1 MKNGGFC
8 KFWDDSSN
16 EVTYLSRLIHR
27 RTTMPL
33 LGKSQDAREFKRLQK
48 ARLKAQSNNNT
59 KEEAEICNQLGE
71 LLAKHGEYEEA
82 IEEHRNELHLS
93 DSIGD
98 ILGTAI
104 AHRKIGECLSS
115 LDRFEDAVK
124 HQKSHLRLARSLAN
138 HVEEQRALATLGRT
152 YLLQADSLTG
162 TEGATAALIKAQQA
176 FLKSLDVCD
185 LLRDVVP
192 VSDYNEMRARL
203 FLNLGIVLDNKG
215 DDSGEWRAF
224 IKKCIFI
231 CEKHKL
237 LEDLYRA
244 HYTLGDIYQRRGYPA
259 QALRSVEAALQC
271 AKKMKDKFIESECL
285 ASTAQIHFH
294 LGDWSAAKRALR
306 KAYKLGSLLDKD
318 RHRIISCLRTAIKGC
333 QLLHELGELGEED
346 HQGRMCVYEKL
357 GDTSSDLGLYSKAVE
372 YYNKQLSCATQL
384 QKPAR
389 QMAVIHYSLA
399 ASYADMK
406 EFGKAVDHYRQELQ
420 YRKGNVKEECKTLL
434 LLAQALEDDGSGYSQ
449 LATIYQ
455 QALQAARQ
463 TNSDKLK
470 IRVLKHFCIVQ
481 EQFGVDGADLREELS
496 CVRDESGVASG
507 DESSDE
513 EAESD
518 RGGSESVEEVDLSA
532 SDDSENEEYDRGTT
546 GRARKGWMNR
556 KNEKGE
562 SMLHRACI
570 DGNLKLVKSLVEQGH
585 PVNPRDYSGW
595 LPLHEACNHGYL
607 DIVEYLVDHSAAMN
621 DRGGEHCEGITP
633 LHDAAICGHGDIVQL
648 LVSKGANV
656 LAKDDE
662 GRTPL
667 DAMVSWRQSYEKELD
682 EEALN
687 LALRTERV
695 LRTAMKEGNPTVAP
709 LRSRAALHDDLFDD
723 EDTESANPE
732 LAVPQQVTRR
742 QPPSREG
749 TNSNRRKETGR
760 TLQRSRPQGQKQR
773 VDKRSHVFGFVESD
787 DSEGSNDVDSYSGRS
802 LSQSQPVSDIDTFQ
816 SFSGN
821 STAISSQVP
830 REEEYEDDFVEL
842 RPARTKQ
849 RNRVVRPRVVN
860 DHGLEEERFGSQ
872 LEPEVHLG
880 QNLHEETDTVSLL
893 DDPTNVY
900 QQAMASVGRSA
911 VRRELS
917 QRPRDQEES
926 VPNHTPAL
934 INEEDYTGGDDWLV
948 DDVVQRPAKRQKLSC
963 DFSEGNQTRS
973 ISSRKPSTGSGGGEV
988 SSDAGVASRTQTRG
1002 GSSSRTTGRN
1012 RLSRPKRQTQL
1023 TLTGMGVRQQD
1034 RRQESNMVDLTEES
1048 QVFQGSASREDAVV
1062 PTPQVHSATA
1072 AQVPMRL
1079 RVKVQDKTFLIPIP
1093 NSDSSKS
1100 IAWLAEQASQRYYNM
1115 CGLRPRLALHT
1126 REGAMLEAHDA
1137 ISDVLSTNEEVVAS
1151 VQSWDL
1157 PPLPE
1162 RYIKACENSNSAVH
1176 PRVRALCESQQSSAS
1191 LSASSLGL
1199 RLPSLSPLLSAL
1211 QCQYCIK
1218 TLVLAGNRIGDK
1230 GAHLLASAVVTL
1242 PSLVQLDISCTGL
1255 THAGLTTMAEV
1266 LGGDQ
1271 GTTGQQN
1278 MALQSGKPLQHLEVL
1293 NLGFNPLGDSC
1304 TLPLARLV
1312 QACPLLTVLQLQS
1325 CCLSMKVF
1333 QQHRKQL
1340 MDGLKG
1346 ALHLQTLD
1354 MSHNPLGS
1362 TGVELLLKCLAQ
1374 DVVTSLDL
1382 CGVIATSS
1390 NNHLARHVS
1399 LYLAQPDCVLKHLSL
1414 ADNYLCDDMLGEITR
1429 ALQSNPTLQSLQV
1442 STNCKLGNQ
1451 TLQTILETVQSGV
1464 PLQELDMSGCGL
1476 TAPLSNTT
1484 LDLLEQATVGLRK
1497 LRLCGN
1503 NLKKGDK
1510 DQVVDLWR
1518 MKWGGKA
1525 VEHVERSSCMLGVA
1539 EEG

>member
-1 MKNGGFC
+1 
-8 KFWDDSSN
+8 
-16 EVTYLSRLIHR
+16 
-27 RTTMPL
+27 MPL

-48 ARLKAQSNNNT
+48 ARVKAQSNNNT

-152 YLLQADSLTG
+152 YLLQADSLMG

-192 VSDYNEMRARL
+192 ISDYNEMRARL

-259 QALRSVEAALQC
+259 QALRSIEAALQC

-285 ASTAQIHFH
+285 ASTAQIHLH

-318 RHRIISCLRTAIKGC
+318 RHRIISCLRTDEPIVVYAGIMPVVSIAIKGC
-333 QLLHELGELGEED
+333 QLLRELGELGEED

-372 YYNKQLSCATQL
+372 YYNKQ
-384 QKPAR
+384 
-389 QMAVIHYSLA
+389 
-399 ASYADMK
+399 
-406 EFGKAVDHYRQELQ
+406 
-420 YRKGNVKEECKTLL
+420 
-434 LLAQALEDDGSGYSQ
+434 
-449 LATIYQ
+449 
-455 QALQAARQ
+455 
-463 TNSDKLK
+463 
-470 IRVLKHFCIVQ
+470 
-481 EQFGVDGADLREELS
+481 
-496 CVRDESGVASG
+496 
-507 DESSDE
+507 
-513 EAESD
+513 
-518 RGGSESVEEVDLSA
+518 
-532 SDDSENEEYDRGTT
+532 
-546 GRARKGWMNR
+546 MNR

-695 LRTAMKEGNPTVAP
+695 LRTAMKEGNPPVAP

-723 EDTESANPE
+723 EDTESANPD
-732 LAVPQQVTRR
+732 LAVPQQVSRR

-773 VDKRSHVFGFVESD
+773 VDKRSHVFGCVESD
-787 DSEGSNDVDSYSGRS
+787 DSEASNDVDSYSGRS

-821 STAISSQVP
+821 STPTSSQVP

-849 RNRVVRPRVVN
+849 RNRVVRTRAVN
-860 DHGLEEERFGSQ
+860 DHGLEEERFGSR

-880 QNLHEETDTVSLL
+880 HNLQEETDTVSLL

-917 QRPRDQEES
+917 QISQRPQDQEEA

-973 ISSRKPSTGSGGGEV
+973 VGSRKPSTGSGGEGEV

-1034 RRQESNMVDLTEES
+1034 RRQDSNMVDLTEGS
-1048 QVFQGSASREDAVV
+1048 QVFQGSVSREDTVV
-1062 PTPQVHSATA
+1062 PTPQVHSAAA

-1100 IAWLAEQASQRYYNM
+1100 IGWLAEQASQRYYNT

-1176 PRVRALCESQQSSAS
+1176 PRVRALCESQQTSAS

-1199 RLPSLSPLLSAL
+1199 RLPHLSPLLSAL

-1218 TLVLAGNRIGDK
+1218 TLVLASNRIGDK

-1278 MALQSGKPLQHLEVL
+1278 MALQSGKPLQHLEDL
-1293 NLGFNPLGDSC
+1293 NLGFNSLGDSC

-1312 QACPLLTVLQLQS
+1312 QACPLLTVLHLQS

-1333 QQHRKQL
+1333 QQHRRQL

-1354 MSHNPLGS
+1354 ISHNPLGS

-1382 CGVIATSS
+1382 RGVIATSS

-1399 LYLAQPDCVLKHLSL
+1399 LYLAQPDCVLKHLSV

-1525 VEHVERSSCMLGVA
+1525 VEYVERSSCMLGVA

>member
-1 MKNGGFC
+1 
-8 KFWDDSSN
+8 
-16 EVTYLSRLIHR
+16 
-27 RTTMPL
+27 MPL
-33 LGKSQDAREFKRLQK
+33 LGKSQSAREFKRLQK

-98 ILGTAI
+98 LLGTAI

-115 LDRFEDAVK
+115 LDRFDDAVK

-192 VSDYNEMRARL
+192 ISDYNEMRARL

-215 DDSGEWRAF
+215 DATGEWKAF

-259 QALRSVEAALQC
+259 QALRSIEAALQC

-285 ASTAQIHFH
+285 ASTAQVHLH
-294 LGDWSAAKRALR
+294 LGDWPAAKRALR

-333 QLLHELGELGEED
+333 HMLRELRDLSEED

-434 LLAQALEDDGSGYSQ
+434 LLAQALEDGGNAYSQ
-449 LATIYQ
+449 LETVYQ

-463 TNSDKLK
+463 TDSDKLK

-481 EQFGVDGADLREELS
+481 EQFGVDSADLREELS
-496 CVRDESGVASG
+496 CVRDQSGVASG

-607 DIVEYLVDHSAAMN
+607 DIVEYLVDHNAAIN

-667 DAMVSWRQSYEKELD
+667 DAQVNWRQSYEKELD

-695 LRTAMKEGNPTVAP
+695 LKTAMKEGNPNVAP
-709 LRSRAALHDDLFDD
+709 IRSRASLHDDLFDD

-732 LAVPQQVTRR
+732 LAVPQQITRR
-742 QPPSREG
+742 QHSTRGETNTSR
-749 TNSNRRKETGR
+749 RRETGR
-760 TLQRSRPQGQKQR
+760 TLQRSKPQGQKQR
-773 VDKRSHVFGFVESD
+773 VDKRSHVIGCVESD
-787 DSEGSNDVDSYSGRS
+787 DSEGSNDVDSYSGNS

-816 SFSGN
+816 HFSGN
-821 STAISSQVP
+821 GTPTSSQVP
-830 REEEYEDDFVEL
+830 MEEYEDDFVEL
-842 RPARTKQ
+842 RPPRTKQ
-849 RNRVVRPRVVN
+849 RSRVTRPRVVN
-860 DHGLEEERFGSQ
+860 DHGMEEEAFASQ
-872 LEPEVHLG
+872 VEPEVHLSH
-880 QNLHEETDTVSLL
+880 NLHEETDTVSLL

-911 VRRELS
+911 VRREFSQIS
-917 QRPRDQEES
+917 QRPRDQEEAVS
-926 VPNHTPAL
+926 NHTPAL
-934 INEEDYTGGDDWLV
+934 INEEEYTGGDDWLV

-963 DFSEGNQTRS
+963 VFSDGNQTRN
-973 ISSRKPSTGSGGGEV
+973 ISSRKPSTGSGGEGEV
-988 SSDAGVASRTQTRG
+988 SNDAVVNSRSQAQ
-1002 GSSSRTTGRN
+1002 GSSSNRTSGRN
-1012 RLSRPKRQTQL
+1012 RLTRPKRQTQL

-1034 RRQESNMVDLTEES
+1034 RRQDSNMVDLTEDP
-1048 QVFQGSASREDAVV
+1048 QVFSAPSTQGDAVV
-1062 PTPQVHSATA
+1062 RPPAQVHSTA
-1072 AQVPMRL
+1072 AGQVPMRL
-1079 RVKVQDKTFLIPIP
+1079 TVKVQDKTFLIPIP
-1093 NSDSSKS
+1093 NSDSNKS
-1100 IAWLAEQASQRYYNM
+1100 IVWLAEQASQRYYNM

-1162 RYIKACENSNSAVH
+1162 RYIKACENSNSVVH
-1176 PRVRALCESQQSSAS
+1176 PRVRSLCESQQTSAS

-1242 PSLVQLDISCTGL
+1242 PSLVQLDISCSGL

-1271 GTTGQQN
+1271 GTTGQLN
-1278 MALQSGKPLQHLEVL
+1278 TALQSGKPLQHLENL

-1333 QQHRKQL
+1333 QQHRRQL

-1354 MSHNPLGS
+1354 ISHNPLGS
-1362 TGVELLLKCLAQ
+1362 TGSELLLKCLAQ
-1374 DVVTSLDL
+1374 EVVTSLDL
-1382 CGVIATSS
+1382 RGSSPPPVTTIWPDTSPCT
-1390 NNHLARHVS
+1390 L
-1399 LYLAQPDCVLKHLSL
+1399 LSL
-1414 ADNYLCDDMLGEITR
+1414 
-1429 ALQSNPTLQSLQV
+1429 
-1442 STNCKLGNQ
+1442 
-1451 TLQTILETVQSGV
+1451 TV
-1464 PLQELDMSGCGL
+1464 C
-1476 TAPLSNTT
+1476 
-1484 LDLLEQATVGLRK
+1484 
-1497 LRLCGN
+1497 
-1503 NLKKGDK
+1503 
-1510 DQVVDLWR
+1510 
-1518 MKWGGKA
+1518 
-1525 VEHVERSSCMLGVA
+1525 
-1539 EEG
+1539 

>member
-1 MKNGGFC
+1 
-8 KFWDDSSN
+8 
-16 EVTYLSRLIHR
+16 
-27 RTTMPL
+27 MPL
-33 LGKSQDAREFKRLQK
+33 LGKSQTAREFKRLQK

-82 IEEHRNELHLS
+82 IEEHRNELQLS

-115 LDRFEDAVK
+115 LDRFDDAVK
-124 HQKSHLRLARSLAN
+124 HQQSHLRLARSLAN

-162 TEGATAALIKAQQA
+162 RDGATTALIKSQQA

-192 VSDYNEMRARL
+192 ISDYNEMRARL

-215 DDSGEWRAF
+215 DDTGEWRAF

-285 ASTAQIHFH
+285 ASTAQIHLH

-333 QLLHELGELGEED
+333 HLLRELSELSEDD

-357 GDTSSDLGLYSKAVE
+357 GDTSSDLCLYSKAVE

-399 ASYADMK
+399 ASHADMK

-449 LATIYQ
+449 LETVYQ

-463 TNSDKLK
+463 TDSDKLK
-470 IRVLKHFCIVQ
+470 IRVLKHFSMVQ
-481 EQFGVDGADLREELS
+481 DQFGVDSADLREELS

-507 DESSDE
+507 ESSDE

-585 PVNPRDYSGW
+585 PINPRDYSGW

-607 DIVEYLVDHSAAMN
+607 DIVEYLVDHNAAIN

-667 DAMVSWRQSYEKELD
+667 DALVSWRQSYEKELD

-687 LALRTERV
+687 LTLRTERV
-695 LRTAMKEGNPTVAP
+695 LKTAMKEGNPHAAP
-709 LRSRAALHDDLFDD
+709 LRSRSALHDDLFDE
-723 EDTESANPE
+723 EDSESANAE

-742 QPPSREG
+742 QPPSRLD
-749 TNSNRRKETGR
+749 TNTSRRRETGR
-760 TLQRSRPQGQKQR
+760 TLQRSTSKPQERKQR
-773 VDKRSHVFGFVESD
+773 VGKRSHVFGCAESD
-787 DSEGSNDVDSYSGRS
+787 DSEGSNDVDTYSSGS
-802 LSQSQPVSDIDTFQ
+802 LSQSQPVSDIDMETFQ
-816 SFSGN
+816 HYSEN
-821 STAISSQVP
+821 DVPTSSQVP
-830 REEEYEDDFVEL
+830 SEEYEDDFVEL

-849 RNRVVRPRVVN
+849 RNRAVRPRVVN
-860 DHGLEEERFGSQ
+860 DHNLEEETFGSQ
-872 LEPEVHLG
+872 VEPEVHLSH
-880 QNLHEETDTVSLL
+880 NLHEETDTVSLL

-900 QQAMASVGRSA
+900 QQAMASVGSSA
-911 VRRELS
+911 VRREFSQIS
-917 QRPRDQEES
+917 QRPRDQEDAAT
-926 VPNHTPAL
+926 NHTPAL
-934 INEEDYTGGDDWLV
+934 INEEEYTGGDDWLV
-948 DDVVQRPAKRQKLSC
+948 DDVVQRPAKRAKLSC
-963 DFSEGNQTRS
+963 AFSGGNQVRS
-973 ISSRKPSTGSGGGEV
+973 VSSRKPSTGSGGEGDV
-988 SSDAGVASRTQTRG
+988 CNDAGVNSRTQTRG
-1002 GSSSRTTGRN
+1002 SASNRTSGRN
-1012 RLSRPKRQTQL
+1012 RLTRPKRQTQL

-1034 RRQESNMVDLTEES
+1034 RRQDSNMVDLTEDS
-1048 QVFQGSASREDAVV
+1048 QVLPGPSSREEAVV
-1062 PTPQVHSATA
+1062 PAAQVHSAA
-1072 AQVPMRL
+1072 AGQVPMRL

-1093 NSDSSKS
+1093 NSDSCKS
-1100 IAWLAEQASQRYYNM
+1100 IDWLGEQASQRYYNM

-1137 ISDVLSTNEEVVAS
+1137 IADVLSTNEEVVGR

-1162 RYIKACENSNSAVH
+1162 RYIKACENSNTAVH
-1176 PRVRALCESQQSSAS
+1176 TRVRVLCESQQTSAC

-1242 PSLVQLDISCTGL
+1242 PNLVQLDISCTGL
-1255 THAGLTTMAEV
+1255 TQAGLTTMADV
-1266 LGGDQ
+1266 LGGEQ
-1271 GTTGQQN
+1271 STTGQLHTA
-1278 MALQSGKPLQHLEVL
+1278 MQSGKPLQHLEDL

-1333 QQHRKQL
+1333 QQHRRQL
-1340 MDGLKG
+1340 TDGLKG

-1354 MSHNPLGS
+1354 ISHNPLGS

-1382 CGVIATSS
+1382 RGVIATSS

-1399 LYLAQPDCVLKHLSL
+1399 LYLAQPDCVLKHLNV
-1414 ADNYLCDDMLGEITR
+1414 ADNYLCDDMLEEITR
-1429 ALQSNPTLQSLQV
+1429 SLQSNPTLQSLHV

-1451 TLQTILETVQSGV
+1451 TLQSVLETVQSGV

-1476 TAPLSNTT
+1476 TAPLNNTT
-1484 LDLLEQATVGLRK
+1484 LELLQHNTEGLRK

-1510 DQVVDLWR
+1510 DQIVDLWH

-1525 VEHVERSSCMLGVA
+1525 LVHVEKNSCMLGVG
-1539 EEG
+1539 E